1 MLFNQSATLQIE
13 GLTIVYP
20 NFSMNWN
27 YKTEAD
33 NTPAVLEVTVFNL
46 SDTSINGLKINQKC
60 IFQFG
65 YDDDI
70 GVLCSGYL
78 KGIETTKG
86 VDKETKL
93 TILEASLSYS
103 KDINVSYE
111 RLTKASYIIE
121 DIAKKSELFVKKL
134 DLVSDFRFE
143 TGYSAKGKSLDIIK
157 KIVDKTNSKLT
168 IKDNF
173 IYIYNENTAKE
184 GNIII
189 DYTSGL
195 IKEPK
200 KNQDITMK
208 FDYVVECL
216 PIYQLKKGDIF
227 SLQANGVKGN
237 MRIKSFE
244 INDWVAVYE
253 VGEVK

>member
-1 MLFNQSATLQIE
+1 MLFNQKAILQI
-13 GLTIVYP
+13 GDLVINYP
-20 NFSMNWN
+20 NFDITWN

-33 NTPAVLEVTVFNL
+33 NTPAVLEVTVYNL
-46 SDTSINGLKINQKC
+46 SDTSINGLKINQGC

-65 YDDDI
+65 YEDDI
-70 GVLCSGYL
+70 GILCSGYL

-93 TILEASLSYS
+93 TILEASLTYNLEVNTTYQRLTNASYVI
-103 KDINVSYE
+103 KDIAE
-111 RLTKASYIIE
+111 KAN
-121 DIAKKSELFVKKL
+121 LFVKKL

-143 TGYSAKGKSLDIIK
+143 TGYSAKGKALDIIK
-157 KIVDKTNSKLT
+157 KLVDKAKSKIT

-173 IYIYNENTAKE
+173 IYIYNEKSSKE
-184 GNIII
+184 GNIVI

-200 KNQDITMK
+200 KNQDVDKK

-216 PIYQLKKGDIF
+216 PLYHLKKGDIF
-227 SLQANGVKGN
+227 SLQANFVKGN
-237 MRIKSFE
+237 MRIKAFE
-244 INDWVAVYE
+244 ISDWVAVYE